1 MNFEFATATRIIFGN
16 GSLSEAGPITLG
28 FLGSVRKGK
37 VMLVAGVS
45 TSRPNRLTAIL
56 AKHDIE
62 FITLPVTGEPT
73 IEMVRTAAD
82 RAVASG
88 CRIVISIGGGSAIDA
103 GKAIAAMITNG
114 GDPIVHLEV
123 IGQGKPLLQPPVPLI
138 AIPTTA
144 GTGAEV
150 TRNAVLGSPA
160 HRLKVS
166 LRSPMMLPS
175 VALVDPELAYDL
187 PPALT
192 AATGMDALTQL
203 IEAFVSVRANPL
215 TDGFCRE
222 GIPRIA
228 RSLRKACEDGEC
240 ASAREDMALASLLS
254 GLALA
259 NAGLGAAHGIAAP
272 LGGMF
277 AAPHGAVCAALLPHV
292 ITANA
297 AALRRS
303 EPEGEGLRRY
313 DEVGRMLAGSDT
325 ASVTDAIRWT
335 SEISRDLGIPKIGC
349 YGVQATDIPALV
361 EGALKSSSIKGNP
374 IALTGEQVGEILT
387 AAM

>member
-16 GSLSEAGPITLG
+16 GSLPEAGPITLG

-45 TSRPNRLTAIL
+45 TSRPNRLIAIL

-150 TRNAVLGSPA
+150 TRNAVLASPA
-160 HRLKVS
+160 HRVKVS
-166 LRSPMMLPS
+166 LRSPLMLPR

-335 SEISRDLGIPKIGC
+335 SELSRDLGIPKIGS

-374 IALTGEQVGEILT
+374 ITLTGEQVGEILAT
-387 AAM
+387 AM

>member
-1 MNFEFATATRIIFGN
+1 FTIITDETRHVKMAIVDKHVTPF
-16 GSLSEAGPITLG
+16 LSVNDSSMMEGMP
-28 FLGSVRKGK
+28 
-37 VMLVAGVS
+37 
-45 TSRPNRLTAIL
+45 
-56 AKHDIE
+56 
-62 FITLPVTGEPT
+62 
-73 IEMVRTAAD
+73 
-82 RAVASG
+82 AS
-88 CRIVISIGGGSAIDA
+88 
-103 GKAIAAMITNG
+103 
-114 GDPIVHLEV
+114 
-123 IGQGKPLLQPPVPLI
+123 
-138 AIPTTA
+138 
-144 GTGAEV
+144 
-150 TRNAVLGSPA
+150 
-160 HRLKVS
+160 
-166 LRSPMMLPS
+166 
-175 VALVDPELAYDL
+175 
-187 PPALT
+187 LT

-335 SEISRDLGIPKIGC
+335 SELSRDLGIPKIGS

-374 IALTGEQVGEILT
+374 ITLTGEQVGEILAT
-387 AAM
+387 AM

>member
-1 MNFEFATATRIIFGN
+1 MTFEFATAARIIFGN
-16 GSLSEAGPITLG
+16 GSLSEAGPIALSLLG
-28 FLGSVRKGK
+28 NVRKGK
-37 VMLVAGVS
+37 VMLVSGVS
-45 TSRPNRLTAIL
+45 TSRPSRLTAIL

-62 FITLPVTGEPT
+62 FVTLPVTGEPT
-73 IEMVRTAAD
+73 VEMVRTAAD
-82 RAVASG
+82 RAVVSN

-114 GDPIVHLEV
+114 GNPTEFLEV
-123 IGQGKPLLQPPVPLI
+123 IGQGKPLSQPPVPFI

-150 TRNAVLGSPA
+150 TRNAVLVSTP

-166 LRSPMMLPS
+166 LRSPLMLPR
-175 VALVDPELAYDL
+175 VALVDPELTYDL

-192 AATGMDALTQL
+192 AATGLDALTQL

-228 RSLRKACEDGEC
+228 RSLREVCEDGEC
-240 ASAREDMALASLLS
+240 AIAREDMALASLLS

-272 LGGMF
+272 LGGRF

-292 ITANA
+292 ITVNVA
-297 AALRRS
+297 AIRRAAPQS
-303 EPEGEGLRRY
+303 ESLRRY
-313 DEVGRMLAGSDT
+313 DEVGRMLTGS
-325 ASVTDAIRWT
+325 ASAVAADAIRWT
-335 SEISRDLGIPKIGC
+335 SEVNRDLGIPRLGS
-349 YGVQATDIPALV
+349 YGIRPIDIPSLA
-361 EGALKSSSIKGNP
+361 EGARSASSMKGNP
-374 IALTGEQVGEILT
+374 VVLTSEEVCAIVT
-387 AAM
+387 AAL

>member
-1 MNFEFATATRIIFGN
+1 MTFEFATAARIIFGN
-16 GSLSEAGPITLG
+16 GSLSEAGPIALSLLG
-28 FLGSVRKGK
+28 NVRKGK
-37 VMLVAGVS
+37 VMLVSGVS
-45 TSRPNRLTAIL
+45 TSRPSRLTAIL

-62 FITLPVTGEPT
+62 FVTLPVTGEPT
-73 IEMVRTAAD
+73 VEMVRTAAD
-82 RAVASG
+82 RAVVSN

-114 GDPIVHLEV
+114 GNPTEFLEV
-123 IGQGKPLLQPPVPLI
+123 IGQGKPLSQPPVPFI

-150 TRNAVLGSPA
+150 TRNAVLVSTP

-166 LRSPMMLPS
+166 LRSPLMLPR
-175 VALVDPELAYDL
+175 VALVDPELTYDL

-192 AATGMDALTQL
+192 AATGLDALTQL

-228 RSLRKACEDGEC
+228 RSLREVCEDGEC
-240 ASAREDMALASLLS
+240 AIAREDMALASLLS

-272 LGGMF
+272 LGGRF

-292 ITANA
+292 ITVNVA
-297 AALRRS
+297 AIRRAAPQS
-303 EPEGEGLRRY
+303 ESLRRY
-313 DEVGRMLAGSDT
+313 DEVGRMLTGS
-325 ASVTDAIRWT
+325 ASAVAADAIRWT
-335 SEISRDLGIPKIGC
+335 SEVNRDLGIPTIGS
-349 YGVQATDIPALV
+349 YGVQASDIPALV

-374 IALTGEQVGEILT
+374 ISLTGEQVGEILT

>member
-1 MNFEFATATRIIFGN
+1 MIFEFATATRIIFGN
-16 GSLSEAGPITLG
+16 GSLSEAGPIALS
-28 FLGSVRKGK
+28 FLGNVRKGK
-37 VMLVAGVS
+37 VMLVTGVS
-45 TSRPNRLTAIL
+45 TSRPSRLTAIL

-82 RAVASG
+82 RAVASD

-123 IGQGKPLLQPPVPLI
+123 IGQGKPLLQPPVPFI

-150 TRNAVLGSPA
+150 TRNAVLASAA

-166 LRSPMMLPS
+166 LRSPMMLPRL
-175 VALVDPELAYDL
+175 ALVDPELTYDL

-203 IEAFVSVRANPL
+203 IEAFVSVRSNPL
-215 TDGFCRE
+215 TGGFCRE

-228 RSLRKACEDGEC
+228 RSLRNAYEHGEC
-240 ASAREDMALASLLS
+240 AGAREDMALASLLS

-292 ITANA
+292 MTVNI

-303 EPEGEGLRRY
+303 APESESLRRY
-313 DEVGRMLAGSDT
+313 DEVGRMLTGSAT
-325 ASVTDAIRWT
+325 AVAADAIRWT
-335 SEISRDLGIPKIGC
+335 SEIGRDLGIPKIGS
-349 YGVQATDIPALV
+349 YGVQASDIPALV

-374 IALTGEQVGEILT
+374 IALTGEQVGEILA

>member
-1 MNFEFATATRIIFGN
+1 MTFEFATAARIIFGN

-37 VMLVAGVS
+37 VMLVTGVS
-45 TSRPNRLTAIL
+45 TSRPSRLTAIL

-82 RAVASG
+82 RAVASD

-123 IGQGKPLLQPPVPLI
+123 IGQGKPLLQPSVPFI

-150 TRNAVLGSPA
+150 TRNAVLGSPP

-166 LRSPMMLPS
+166 LRSPMMLPR
-175 VALVDPELAYDL
+175 VALVDPELSYDL

-259 NAGLGAAHGIAAP
+259 NAGLGVAHGIAAP

-292 ITANA
+292 MAVNV

-303 EPEGEGLRRY
+303 APESAGLRRY
-313 DEVGRMLAGSDT
+313 DEMGRLLMASDT
-325 ASVTDAIRWT
+325 ASVADAIRWT
-335 SEISRDLGIPKIGC
+335 SEISRDLGIPKIGS
-349 YGVQATDIPALV
+349 YGVQATDIPVLA

-374 IALTGEQVGEILT
+374 ITLTGEQVGEILA